1 MSSSGSR
8 HWLRWI
14 IAGVVV
20 VAAVVVGGPFVY
32 IHFVEG
38 QAPAPLSLKSSAGA
52 SASGSAAGQATSAG
66 QTASA
71 GPVAGTWTIGS
82 GSEVGYRVSE
92 VLAGQSNIA
101 VGRTTSV
108 TGHLTIRGTNVTAGT
123 FTVPMSTIKSDQS
136 QRDGQFDGRIMD
148 VASYPTGTFT
158 LTRPISLAPL
168 SAVGTVKTYAAT
180 GNLTLH
186 GHTRP
191 VTFTLSAERTST
203 AIKVSGSIPVTF
215 ANWGIPNPSFTGFVT
230 TANHGV
236 LEFLLTFDR
245 S

>member
-14 IAGVVV
+14 IAGAVVV
-20 VAAVVVGGPFVY
+20 VAVVVGGPFVY

-38 QAPAPLSLKSSAGA
+38 KAPAPLSLKSSAGP
-52 SASGSAAGQATSAG
+52 SPSGSAAGQATSAG

-82 GSEVGYRVSE
+82 GSQVGYRVNE
-92 VLAGQSNIA
+92 VLAGQNNTA
-101 VGRTTSV
+101 VGRTKSV
-108 TGHLTIRGTNVTAGT
+108 TGHLTIKGTSVTVAT

-158 LTRPISLAPL
+158 LTSPISLAPL
-168 SAVGTVKTYAAT
+168 PAVGAVKTYSAT

-186 GHTRP
+186 GQTRA

-203 AIKVSGSIPVTF
+203 AIKVSGSIPVIF

-230 TANHGV
+230 TDNHGV